1 MCIQYV
7 GVVLGYG
14 GGVGYVYKNFFWF
27 YVGYLNR
34 IVVINNY
41 SVVIVVCL
49 LVKCVYF
56 DIVYGLNEKN
66 FFVVF
71 NDVDFCLKVKSLG
84 VQNVYCVEVEFFYYE
99 LVSRGLDILFE
110 KVVCFN

>member
-1 MCIQYV
+1 M
-7 GVVLGYG
+7 
-14 GGVGYVYKNFFWF
+14 
-27 YVGYLNR
+27 GYLNR

-56 DIVYGLNEKN
+56 DVVYGLNEKN

-84 VQNVYCVEVEFFYYE
+84 V
-99 LVSRGLDILFE
+99 
-110 KVVCFN
+110 